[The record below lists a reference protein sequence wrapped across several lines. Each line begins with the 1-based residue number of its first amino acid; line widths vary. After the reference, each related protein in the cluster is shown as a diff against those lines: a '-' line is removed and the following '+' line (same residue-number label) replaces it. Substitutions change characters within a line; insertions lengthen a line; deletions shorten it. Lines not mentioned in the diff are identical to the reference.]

1 MSTALLGVKA
11 SPMHIQHAAAS
22 AKADFYLVRPSV
34 RCCSLD
40 DRPRPT
46 TLSFH
51 LAGLAIIISLAMFL
65 CALSAGCIAPGED
78 VDGLFILFSF
88 HHPTLKVQQQLAHC
102 PNQNQPVESG
112 LLIYI

>member
-11 SPMHIQHAAAS
+11 SPMHIQHAAQKRIS
-22 AKADFYLVRPSV
+22 ISSVRPSV

-40 DRPRPT
+40 DRLRPT

-51 LAGLAIIISLAMFL
+51 LAGPAIIISLAMFL